1 MQYGYLIMRVDI
13 EDSDEAQWG
22 YPQYIHEYPVAIY
35 DHKST
40 ADMRIL
46 EMYQEDADEF
56 MDWLDVEKEYCN
68 EIGAIFDIGWCT
80 LERHDYECYKV
91 PYYKS
96 AQLEDMV
103 FKKRDAKNVIKL
115 EDEDNIIRN
124 KPIKIVK

>member
-1 MQYGYLIMRVDI
+1 MQYGDLIMRVDI
-13 EDSDEAQWG
+13 EYSDEAQWG
-22 YPQYIHEYPVAIY
+22 YQQYIYRDPVAIY
-35 DHKST
+35 DNKST

-80 LERHDYECYKV
+80 LEGHDYECYKV

-96 AQLEDMV
+96 VQLEDMV

-115 EDEDNIIRN
+115 ED
-124 KPIKIVK
+124 